1 MMRYVGQDLL
11 IYCRTSYQDAE
22 FSLDQN
28 DLILRQKLGG
38 SWGTFFKCFSMF
50 KKGLSVLIIY
60 RG

>member
-11 IYCRTSYQDAE
+11 IYCRTSYQDEE

-38 SWGTFFKCFSMF
+38 PGAPFSGVF
-50 KKGLSVLIIY
+50 QCLKRACLF
-60 RG
+60 